1 MTCVMESEKIFIQ
14 FMTVVTLVNIYNH
27 QESIGTRILC
37 VYIQGDRRS
46 NRKDSIHYIYMC
58 VCIYQSQSHIFSK
71 DLDCKYYYLFQIDVK
86 NIVIEEKATQNE
98 CCLHSIGEV

>member
-1 MTCVMESEKIFIQ
+1 MTCVMESEKISIQ

-46 NRKDSIHYIYMC
+46 NRKDSIHYIYIC
-58 VCIYQSQSHIFSK
+58 VCVYTRVNLTFSRK
-71 DLDCKYYYLFQIDVK
+71 I
-86 NIVIEEKATQNE
+86 
-98 CCLHSIGEV
+98 